1 MAGPS
6 HGVVEEPV
14 KHAGDS
20 QTSVLLPKVN
30 LVPSTSFSII
40 NKAALPTCAGVLRSH
55 GQIRGSREGKSRSH
69 LRGCPTIF
77 PSGCTILHPPPQQ

>member
-20 QTSVLLPKVN
+20 QTSDLLPKVN
-30 LVPSTSFSII
+30 LGPSMCFSII
-40 NKAALPTCAGVLRSH
+40 NKAALPTWC
-55 GQIRGSREGKSRSH
+55 GSSSLTWADPRERD
-69 LRGCPTIF
+69 CQT
-77 PSGCTILHPPPQQ
+77 